1 MGAVTGKGLSD
12 LIREE
17 FGLRTTFLLMVVLLL
32 VNLANITANFAGIA
46 GSLELFSVSRYISVP
61 VGALLV
67 WALTVKGTYDGVEKI
82 FLVASSFYVAY
93 VVSAILVKPD
103 WGLAVRSSLTP
114 VMILD
119 SSYLALL
126 VGLVGTSVAP
136 WMQFY
141 LQAAVVEKGID
152 ADRYGESRIEVI
164 VGCIVMAVIA
174 FFIIVSCA
182 GAIWAHGPRQIH
194 TASEAALALLPLG
207 EYAYILFAAGLFNAS
222 LFAASIL
229 PLSTAYSVCE
239 GLGFESGIDHR
250 FEEAPVFYWLYT
262 LLIVLGAGL
271 VLIPGLPLVRMI
283 LLSQVLNGILLPV
296 ILIFILILVNR
307 RDLMGEWVNSG
318 FYNTVAYLTVGIMVT
333 LSIVLAVFSL

>member
-1 MGAVTGKGLSD
+1 
-12 LIREE
+12 
-17 FGLRTTFLLMVVLLL
+17 
-32 VNLANITANFAGIA
+32 
-46 GSLELFSVSRYISVP
+46 
-61 VGALLV
+61 
-67 WALTVKGTYDGVEKI
+67 
-82 FLVASSFYVAY
+82 
-93 VVSAILVKPD
+93 
-103 WGLAVRSSLTP
+103 
-114 VMILD
+114 MILD

-262 LLIVLGAGL
+262 LLIVLSAGL

-318 FYNTVAYLTVGIMVT
+318 FYNTVAYLTVGSMVT
-333 LSIVLAVFSL
+333 